1 MKSVS
6 KLYSDYS
13 QQMLVD
19 ASRKI
24 QLVQDQKGTLSEEKH
39 ETLYDERNKAF
50 IIFDK

>member
-39 ETLYDERNKAF
+39 ETYDERNKAF